1 LILNFKNISDEELV
15 AFLQLE
21 ENQRYF
27 SILME
32 RYDQYILKK
41 CISFI
46 IHKETAKDIAQEIR
60 IKVFL
65 QLNSFR
71 KESKFATWLYSII
84 YHTCIDYLRKTR
96 KNTHLILTEKLKDE
110 LTEEIDEQEIVNKD
124 TLLSILPELME
135 ELHYD
140 EKLLLLLK
148 YKEKNSI
155 KTIKD
160 TLGLSEGTI
169 KMRLQRAKTKLN
181 KLYQSKLKS
190 SNEQIK

>member
-1 LILNFKNISDEELV
+1 MNFKNISDEELV

-21 ENQRYF
+21 ENHRYF

-41 CISFI
+41 CVSFLN
-46 IHKETAKDIAQEIR
+46 HKETAKDLAQEIR

-71 KESKFATWLYSII
+71 KDSKFATWLYSII

-110 LTEEIDEQEIVNKD
+110 LTEEIDEQENINKEA
-124 TLLSILPELME
+124 LLSILPELME
-135 ELHYD
+135 ELQYD

-169 KMRLQRAKTKLN
+169 KMRLLRAKTKLN
-181 KLYQSKLKS
+181 KLYQLKLQS
-190 SNEQIK
+190 TNEPIK